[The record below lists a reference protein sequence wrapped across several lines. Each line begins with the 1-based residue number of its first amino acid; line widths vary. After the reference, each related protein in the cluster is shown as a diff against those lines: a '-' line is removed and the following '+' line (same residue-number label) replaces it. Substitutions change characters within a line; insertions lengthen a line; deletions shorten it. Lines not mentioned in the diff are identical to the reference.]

1 MNMTPLVDAPLAV
14 QLHVA
19 TVVPAVFLGAWLI
32 FLSRKGSPGHRGAG
46 AVYLALMTITAIAA
60 LFIHETNP
68 RGPFGFSFIHVF
80 VPLTLFGV
88 VSALHAI
95 RRRDIRAHKSAMLGV
110 FIGGILIAGGLAFMP
125 GRIMYRLFVGG

>member
-1 MNMTPLVDAPLAV
+1 MNMAPLVDAPLAV

-46 AVYLALMTITAIAA
+46 AAYLFVMV
-60 LFIHETNP
+60 IHETNP
-68 RGPFGFSFIHVF
+68 RGPFGFSFNRVF